1 MRRPLSDF
9 PVVEL
14 AGGFHAVVVRDW
26 RSAINESTI
35 RWLGKPLRPDREN
48 LWILT
53 TTAEDAAT
61 LSKLAQRDFLPE
73 DIVQPR
79 ERYVTTRRQ
88 PSFAEALALVPDDV
102 ACYLS
107 GTAAVDDH
115 GLIQRRYPAPARVN
129 ESIRWSGG
137 KYHVSSG
144 HGFFRREIG
153 PAPTTFAATL
163 CAVRDEL
170 LAEVGP
176 GFDQTL
182 DHLNASPILAAM
194 LGTLTRPAA
203 EAVSHWMGQLGMR
216 ELEVL
221 TIPARG
227 LCTDLPIDCLK
238 IESKGVG
245 LHASFFM
252 TMGDIRVTEM
262 EVCGL
267 LLSDTLGTGLAEM
280 AGRDELMLDQVVDL
294 PGGDLVRVLS
304 MTRHASSWS
313 ARIDPVSVRIRPPVS
328 DIPFDADDE
337 IARIQQEGNEVC
349 GDAMLALAGMAR
361 ERAAFVLY
369 CVEDGSS
376 GMDFDITPWTP
387 PGVTAEV
394 QLRNRLFVLGSS
406 HHAAPLSFLKDLP

>member
-9 PVVEL
+9 PVLE
-14 AGGFHAVVVRDW
+14 AGDGFHAVVVRNW
-26 RSAINESTI
+26 RSAINESTV
-35 RWLGKPLRPDREN
+35 RWLGKPLRPDRED

-53 TTAEDAAT
+53 TTADDAAT
-61 LSKLAQRDFLPE
+61 LAKLAQRDFLPE
-73 DIVQPR
+73 DVVQPR
-79 ERYVTTRRQ
+79 ERYVTTKRQ
-88 PSFAEALALVPDDV
+88 PSFAAGLELVPDDV

-107 GTAAVDDH
+107 GTDAVDDH
-115 GLIQRRYPAPARVN
+115 GLIQRRHPAPARVN

-137 KYHVSSG
+137 KYHLSSG

-153 PAPTTFAATL
+153 PAPTAFAASL
-163 CAVRDEL
+163 SAARDEL

-203 EAVSHWMGQLGMR
+203 EAVSHWLGQLGKR
-216 ELEVL
+216 ELGVL
-221 TIPARG
+221 TIPRHG
-227 LCTDLPIDCLK
+227 LCTDLPVDCLK
-238 IESKGVG
+238 FESKGVG

-252 TMGDIRVTEM
+252 MMGDVRVTEM
-262 EVCGL
+262 EVSGL
-267 LLSDTLGTGLAEM
+267 RLPDTLATGLAEM
-280 AGRDELMLDQVVDL
+280 AKRGELMLDQVVDL
-294 PGGDLVRVLS
+294 PGGENVPVLS
-304 MTRHASSWS
+304 MTRNTSSWS

-337 IARIQQEGNEVC
+337 IGRIEQEGNEVS
-349 GDAMLALAGMAR
+349 GDVVLTLAGLGR

-369 CVEDGSS
+369 CVENGAS
-376 GMDFDITPWTP
+376 GMDFDISAWTQ

-406 HHAAPLSFLKDLP
+406 HHAAPLAFLKGLA